1 MIFDRNDLTQA
12 GTRGKR
18 RGVSTSYGNRSKN
31 AHLATLSNLKSTR
44 AGNGTVKTIGF
55 QFENQETDFDIA
67 SGKTLLLS
75 SPNSEDG
82 PQHFHSQTQQH
93 ITPVVNQRKLV
104 SSHTS
109 AMNSNVAKFI
119 KDNSMG
125 NRSKRNN
132 QGAST
137 AAGETVQFAP
147 SHNAFSS
154 ATSRRANGAGSLTNR
169 PPNSSKSSMPKN
181 QMLTLQFKK
190 VLDK

>member
-75 SPNSEDG
+75 SPTSEDG
-82 PQHFHSQTQQH
+82 PHFHSQTQQH
-93 ITPVVNQRKLV
+93 ITPVVNQKKLV

-119 KDNSMG
+119 KDCSMG
-125 NRSKRNN
+125 NRTNRK

-147 SHNAFSS
+147 SHIAFSS
-154 ATSRRANGAGSLTNR
+154 ATSRRTNGAGSLTNR

-181 QMLTLQFKK
+181 QMLTL
-190 VLDK
+190 